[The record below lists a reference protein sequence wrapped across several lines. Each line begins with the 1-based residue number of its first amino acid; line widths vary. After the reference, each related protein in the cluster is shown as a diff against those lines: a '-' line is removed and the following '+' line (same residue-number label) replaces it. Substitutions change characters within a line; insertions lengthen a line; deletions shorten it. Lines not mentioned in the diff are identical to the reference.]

1 MKKKQLR
8 TLYPFPVAAVT
19 STTQIKT
26 RPICPHRH
34 ESRDWESTGLN
45 SRCGQ
50 GWFLLKTLSMFLRPN
65 FNSSW
70 DLGYVTFGLSSI
82 LTSPLTGSSKQ
93 HQFTQ
98 VTWGDQS
105 SLRFLP
111 LSYYTISCSYWVTPT
126 GSGVPYVGDSH
137 SAVMGKDGDGGG
149 EMAEIN
155 GGIGSG

>member
-1 MKKKQLR
+1 M
-8 TLYPFPVAAVT
+8 
-19 STTQIKT
+19 
-26 RPICPHRH
+26 
-34 ESRDWESTGLN
+34 
-45 SRCGQ
+45 
-50 GWFLLKTLSMFLRPN
+50 
-65 FNSSW
+65 
-70 DLGYVTFGLSSI
+70 TFGLSSI

-137 SAVMGKDGDGGG
+137 SAVMDKDGDGGG
-149 EMAEIN
+149 RDKWRDWKWVVERTLCWTSPPASAQWGTLGNVLPEDFRSAQL
-155 GGIGSG
+155 GARLPSASGLQGPFQGSRLESSFLSLPVSS